1 MGGVKVRGLMFLET
15 PPPHSHAQNFFFCKA
30 VKGNINRL
38 FKMNFLVFY
47 TNGEGR
53 LL

>member
-1 MGGVKVRGLMFLET
+1 MGGSESSRPDVFGN
-15 PPPHSHAQNFFFCKA
+15 PPHSHAQNFFFCKA